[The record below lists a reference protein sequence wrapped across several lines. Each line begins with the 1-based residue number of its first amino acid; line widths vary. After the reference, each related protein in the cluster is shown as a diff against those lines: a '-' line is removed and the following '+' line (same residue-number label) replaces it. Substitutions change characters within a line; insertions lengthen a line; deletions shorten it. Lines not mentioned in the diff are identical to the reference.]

1 LDILTKRPVNDFSI
15 SRNQSQGFF
24 CYTELLPKRC
34 RRDLNPFGNKIFAVE
49 FMQLAQSAC
58 EQSLTYE
65 RLIMG
70 AFFVFRKHD
79 VVAVCP
85 KGSKDAANKGK

>member
-1 LDILTKRPVNDFSI
+1 MGL
-15 SRNQSQGFF
+15 F

-34 RRDLNPFGNKIFAVE
+34 RRDLNPFGNKILAVE

-58 EQSLTYE
+58 ERSLNYK

-70 AFFVFRKHD
+70 AFFVFRQNSEISISRQ
-79 VVAVCP
+79 AVIGL
-85 KGSKDAANKGK
+85 K

>member
-1 LDILTKRPVNDFSI
+1 M
-15 SRNQSQGFF
+15 
-24 CYTELLPKRC
+24 
-34 RRDLNPFGNKIFAVE
+34 NPFGNKIFAVE

-58 EQSLTYE
+58 ERSLNYE

-70 AFFVFRKHD
+70 AFFVFRQHD

-85 KGSKDAANKGK
+85 KGGKDAANKGKQATKFGRTNQLASCDRA